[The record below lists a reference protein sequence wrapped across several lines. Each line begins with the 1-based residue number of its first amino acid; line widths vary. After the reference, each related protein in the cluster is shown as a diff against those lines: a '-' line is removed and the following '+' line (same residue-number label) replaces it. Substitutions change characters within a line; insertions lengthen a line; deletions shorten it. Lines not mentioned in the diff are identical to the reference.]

1 MKEMQTDHKTPS
13 PPHLIFVTSRDHL
26 DPDISMWAEWARTGS
41 GILQHLSGEEN
52 FPSGIMPN
60 YDISK
65 LLLTYVVREICKQAL
80 GSDGR
85 QVTSFYL
92 VGFCIPSLLI

>member
-1 MKEMQTDHKTPS
+1 
-13 PPHLIFVTSRDHL
+13 
-26 DPDISMWAEWARTGS
+26 MWAEWARTGS